1 MKKKTNF
8 DLAETHRYFSAGCF
22 NRTWEFIEKKKR
34 TAAENNEMIA
44 TSFASL
50 WHWMQRPDHTAE
62 NFSVAYWQ
70 LSRVFALA
78 KEPEN
83 ALKYAMMCLS
93 CSKGKDIEPFY
104 LAYAYEALARAEML
118 LKNKD
123 KMNIYHKKA
132 LMVSEKITDQ
142 KHKSWL
148 LNDLKSIR
156 IFPATEGNKKSL
168 QKL

>member
-1 MKKKTNF
+1 MKKKSNF
-8 DLAETHRYFSAGCF
+8 NLAEAHKYFSAGCF
-22 NRTWEFIEKKKR
+22 NKTWEFIEKKKR
-34 TAAENNEMIA
+34 TDEENNEMIA

-50 WHWMQRPDHTAE
+50 WHWMQRADHTNE

-83 ALKYAMMCLS
+83 ALKYAKLCLAS
-93 CSKGKDIEPFY
+93 SKGKNIDPFY
-104 LAYAYEALARAEML
+104 LAYAYEALARAEMTA
-118 LKNKD
+118 KNKD
-123 KMNIYHKKA
+123 KMKSYIKRA
-132 LMVSEKITDQ
+132 LLVSEKITDQ

-156 IFPATEGNKKSL
+156 
-168 QKL
+168 